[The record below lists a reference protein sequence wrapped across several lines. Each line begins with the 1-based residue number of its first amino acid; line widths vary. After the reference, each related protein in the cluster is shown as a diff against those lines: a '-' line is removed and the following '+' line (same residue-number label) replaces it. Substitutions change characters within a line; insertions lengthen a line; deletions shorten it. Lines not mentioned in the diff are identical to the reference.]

1 MSQSTGKTLPGV
13 TGPLTL
19 YHYWRST
26 SSWRVRWALGF
37 KGVEV
42 KYVSV
47 NLLNDESVSPEH
59 LKRNPMGYVPVL
71 EVPTRENGSEKKH
84 LLTESTSIIEW
95 MEELL
100 PTPAL
105 LPQASFDRA
114 KVRTLCELINA
125 GTQPLVNL
133 TVNEKLSDDPEE
145 RKRWNVFWI
154 RRGFHAYEKLVQ
166 DCAGEFAFGNS
177 LTLADIYLIPQ
188 VYAGLRNGMDMAEFP
203 TISRIN
209 TNALK
214 TPSGIASH
222 PDRFKPE
229 GA

>member
-1 MSQSTGKTLPGV
+1 MSQGMSKTLPGV

-26 SSWRVRWALGF
+26 SSWRVRWAF
-37 KGVEV
+37 AYKGIDV
-42 KYVSV
+42 KYVAV
-47 NLLNDESVSPEH
+47 NLLNDESISPEH

-71 EVPTRENGSEKKH
+71 EVATRENGTEKKH
-84 LLTESTSIIEW
+84 FLTESTSIIEW

-105 LPQASFDRA
+105 LPKDSFDRA

-125 GTQPLVNL
+125 GIQPLGNL
-133 TVNEKLSDDPEE
+133 TVNEKLSDNPEE
-145 RKRWNVFWI
+145 RKRWNTHWI
-154 RRGFHAYEKLVQ
+154 RRGFHAYEALVQ

-177 LTLADIYLIPQ
+177 LTAADIYLGPQ
-188 VYAGLRNGMDMAEFP
+188 VYAALRNDVNMTEFP

-209 TNALK
+209 ESALK